1 MYSLLLGI
9 PAVEALQKGLTDL
22 QELFEHV
29 LHTFQVQKHE
39 HNVITQ
45 FIVIPLIILFMNCV
59 HNETALFGDHLLF
72 FFITFF
78 QGSVDNFRQHEQLLS
93 SSQEE

>member
-45 FIVIPLIILFMNCV
+45 FIVIPLII
-59 HNETALFGDHLLF
+59 
-72 FFITFF
+72 FITFF